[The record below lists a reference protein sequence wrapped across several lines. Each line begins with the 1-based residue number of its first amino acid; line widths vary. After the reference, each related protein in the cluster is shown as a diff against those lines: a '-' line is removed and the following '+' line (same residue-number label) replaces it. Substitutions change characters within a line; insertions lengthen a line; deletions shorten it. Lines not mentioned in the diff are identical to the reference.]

1 MTGPG
6 RLDLRTGVSQVSAM
20 SSSDMPLPLSPL
32 ARLVKWLILKC
43 YDWSGWDAEGQLPP
57 DRKMVLVGASHT
69 SNWDFLVFLG
79 TIEALGRN
87 VGFIGKDSL
96 FKWPLGNFMRSLGG
110 IPVDRSK
117 RQDLTAQVV
126 EQFRERDEL
135 LLVIAAEGTRSYTEK
150 WRTGFYQIALQAQ
163 VPIVCVGPDYPTR
176 RGIIGPV
183 IHPTGDYDRDMKPA
197 FAFFRSLRPKH
208 PARAGFPRHS

>member
-1 MTGPG
+1 
-6 RLDLRTGVSQVSAM
+6 M
-20 SSSDMPLPLSPL
+20 SSAQTPPSLSPL
-32 ARLVKWLILKC
+32 ARLVKWVILKW
-43 YDWSGWDAEGQLPP
+43 YGWSGWDAQGQLPP

-79 TIEALGRN
+79 TIEALGRH
-87 VGFIGKDSL
+87 VGFVGKNSL
-96 FKWPLGNFMRSLGG
+96 FKWPMGNFMRSLGG

-150 WRTGFYQIALQAQ
+150 WRTGFYQIALQAK
-163 VPIVCVGPDYPTR
+163 VPIVCVGPDYPR
-176 RGIIGPV
+176 KRGIIGPV

-197 FAFFRSLRPKH
+197 FAFFRRLHPKN
-208 PARAGFPRHS
+208 PDRAGFPPGS